1 VTVNAA
7 DWKFHTDLTLLGRLR
22 IGDSEDTL
30 DPLRSLKF
38 DEATIGMA
46 YRPVKHD
53 RLAALLR
60 LTRRDESPTAAQVT
74 GDRLP
79 SVSDVLSADWSYEIS
94 PRLEWVGKQAIRQRT
109 TDFGD
114 EQLDSTTMLSIQR
127 LNVTLLRDFVLG
139 LEARRLDADE
149 SEDTASGWLGE
160 ISWERFKH
168 MRVGIGYN
176 FTDFSDDLLRDRDYS
191 ERGVFL
197 RVQGVY

>member
-1 VTVNAA
+1 
-7 DWKFHTDLTLLGRLR
+7 
-22 IGDSEDTL
+22 
-30 DPLRSLKF
+30 
-38 DEATIGMA
+38 MA

-74 GDRLP
+74 SDRLP

-94 PRLEWVGKQAIRQRT
+94 PRLEWVGKQAIRRRT
-109 TDFGD
+109 TDYGD

-139 LEARRLDADE
+139 LEARRLAADE

-160 ISWERFKH
+160 ISWERFEH
-168 MRVGIGYN
+168 MRIGIGYN

-191 ERGVFL
+191 ESGVFL